1 MQRDV
6 RPPPWLA
13 QDVAWPSG
21 KLLRAVLPDM
31 DASLSSETTMQSISL
46 RRRARPFLGRCS
58 PTFALTAQRRS
69 STIANQQAGA
79 E

>member
-31 DASLSSETTMQSISL
+31 D
-46 RRRARPFLGRCS
+46 LGKRGLDDL
-58 PTFALTAQRRS
+58 PEAL
-69 STIANQQAGA
+69 A
-79 E
+79 ELL